1 MTYDSP
7 MTIRGGH
14 EHSHRTFGSIMVATN
29 PSSVGDGV
37 SVVGAY
43 VTRPV
48 AAENTTGIE
57 QAPDRSPA
65 PGAGQGAIESGAR
78 GDHLQPIYLDD
89 LSYQPLTLIDTL
101 TVTFADD

>member
-1 MTYDSP
+1 MSIPTGPSGPSWSP
-7 MTIRGGH
+7 PILECGRRS
-14 EHSHRTFGSIMVATN
+14 EC
-29 PSSVGDGV
+29 
-37 SVVGAY
+37 VGAF

-48 AAENTTGIE
+48 AAENTMGIE

-65 PGAGQGAIESGAR
+65 SGAGQGAIESGAR